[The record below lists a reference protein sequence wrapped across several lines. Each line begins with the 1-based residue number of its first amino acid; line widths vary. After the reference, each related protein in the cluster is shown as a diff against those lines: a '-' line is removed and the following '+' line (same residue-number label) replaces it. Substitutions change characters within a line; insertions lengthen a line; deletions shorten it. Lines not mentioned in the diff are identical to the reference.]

1 MPQLTEPF
9 MVADADFVSH
19 TLDKLD
25 GHAADCAGAAAQ
37 KEAQIIDGAARVFAR
52 DGYEG
57 ASMSRIAAEA
67 GVSKGTLYNY
77 FSSKA
82 HLFTAYMRRECTRW
96 IALVFDQLDPA
107 TPPADALREVGQ
119 RMVAMLL
126 SQPALV
132 MYRMVVAEAEKFPEL
147 ARAFYAEGPARA
159 TAHVSTYLSRMN
171 AEGRLRVEHPDF
183 AAEQFFAL
191 VQTQLC
197 MKRRLGLIDMPSQQ
211 QINHVVDCAV
221 DLFMRGH
228 GVEP

>member
-1 MPQLTEPF
+1 MPQLTELF

-19 TLDKLD
+19 TLDKPD
-25 GHAADCAGAAAQ
+25 GYAADCAGAAAH

-96 IALVFDQLDPA
+96 IALVFEQLDPA
-107 TPPADALREVGQ
+107 MPPADALREVGQ
-119 RMVAMLL
+119 RIVAMLL

-211 QINHVVDCAV
+211 QINHVVECAV

>member
-1 MPQLTEPF
+1 
-9 MVADADFVSH
+9 MVAEADLAFPDFGRPDAS
-19 TLDKLD
+19 
-25 GHAADCAGAAAQ
+25 AADCPGTASQ
-37 KEAQIIDGAARVFAR
+37 KETQIINGAARVFAR

-82 HLFTAYMRRECTRW
+82 HLFTAYMRRDCSRW
-96 IALVFDQLDPA
+96 VALVFDQLDPA
-107 TPPADALREVGQ
+107 TRPEDVLREVGQ
-119 RMVAMLL
+119 RMMAMLL
-126 SQPALV
+126 SVPGLV

-159 TAHVSTYLSRMN
+159 TTHVSAYLSRMN
-171 AEGRLRVEHPDF
+171 AEGRLRVEHPEF

-197 MKRRLGLIDMPSQQ
+197 MKRRLGLIDMPSEQ
-211 QINHVVDCAV
+211 QIDRVVDCAV

-228 GVEP
+228 GV

>member
-1 MPQLTEPF
+1 
-9 MVADADFVSH
+9 MVAQADFALS
-19 TLDKLD
+19 DI
-25 GHAADCAGAAAQ
+25 GRPAACAAECSGAAPQ

-82 HLFTAYMRRECTRW
+82 HLFTAYMRRECSRW
-96 IALVFDQLDPA
+96 IALVFEQLDPA
-107 TPPADALREVGQ
+107 TPPADVLRELGQ

-126 SQPALV
+126 SEPALV

-159 TAHVSTYLSRMN
+159 IGHVSAYLGRMH
-171 AEGRLRVEHPDF
+171 ADGRLRVEHPEF

-197 MKRRLGLIDMPSQQ
+197 MKRRLGLIDMPSEQQ
-211 QINHVVDCAV
+211 VNHVVDGAV
-221 DLFMRGH
+221 DLFMRGY
-228 GVEP
+228 GA